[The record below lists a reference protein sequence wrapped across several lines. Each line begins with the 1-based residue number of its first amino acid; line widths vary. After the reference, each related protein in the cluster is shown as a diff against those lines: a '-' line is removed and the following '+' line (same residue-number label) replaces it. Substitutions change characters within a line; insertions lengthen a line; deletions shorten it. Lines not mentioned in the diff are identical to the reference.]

1 MKAAWRIRLVRR
13 KRIIANISR
22 GAVRTDNFP
31 VAPHIEKDVRMVVR
45 RACAHA
51 LKFAHT
57 DANPVNAGVVAEV
70 WYRGVCHGAA
80 SILRIALMRA
90 RAY

>member
-1 MKAAWRIRLVRR
+1 
-13 KRIIANISR
+13 
-22 GAVRTDNFP
+22 
-31 VAPHIEKDVRMVVR
+31 MVVR

>member
-1 MKAAWRIRLVRR
+1 MKAAWRVRLVRR

-22 GAVRTDNFP
+22 GAVRTDNSP

-51 LKFAHT
+51 FKLAHT
-57 DANPVNAGVVAEV
+57 DANPVNTGIVAEV
-70 WYRGVCHGAA
+70 WYRGVCHGAV